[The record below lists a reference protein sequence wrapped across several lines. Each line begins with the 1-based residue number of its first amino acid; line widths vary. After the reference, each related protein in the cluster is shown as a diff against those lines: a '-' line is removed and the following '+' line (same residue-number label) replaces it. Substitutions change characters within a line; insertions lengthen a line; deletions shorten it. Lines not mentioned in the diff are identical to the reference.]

1 MLTAMSEP
9 VAWVE
14 GAERSSERPGE
25 QVAGTHERMRAI
37 CAEFAQPLLRYLL
50 RLTLGDREAAED
62 LLQETLLRTWRNI
75 DRVPA
80 DLAAARPW
88 LFTVARN
95 HAIDVARSKQGRP
108 VEVSTLDLSRVA
120 ESEDQVERMLTA
132 RLLREAL
139 NTLPSIHRVVLEELY
154 LRGCTAPE
162 AATRIGI
169 AEGTVKS
176 RAHYALR
183 ALRASLDS
191 GS

>member
-1 MLTAMSEP
+1 MVRLRP
-9 VAWVE
+9 V
-14 GAERSSERPGE
+14 S

-37 CAEFAQPLLRYLL
+37 CTAFAQPLLRYLL

-80 DLAAARPW
+80 DLASVRPW

-95 HAIDVARSKQGRP
+95 HAVDVSRSKRGRP
-108 VEVSTLDLSRVA
+108 SEVSTLDMSRIPSPGDAVD
-120 ESEDQVERMLTA
+120 EMLTA
-132 RLLREAL
+132 EMVRRAL
-139 NTLPSIHRVVLEELY
+139 DTLSDNHRRVLEELY

-162 AATRIGI
+162 AAARIGV
-169 AEGTVKS
+169 AEGTIKS

-183 ALRASLDS
+183 ALRDAMDAPQR
-191 GS
+191 